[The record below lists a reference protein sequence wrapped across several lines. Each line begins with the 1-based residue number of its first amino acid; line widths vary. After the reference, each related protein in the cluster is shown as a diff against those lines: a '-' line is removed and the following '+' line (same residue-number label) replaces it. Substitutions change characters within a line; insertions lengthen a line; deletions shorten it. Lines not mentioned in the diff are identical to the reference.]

1 MRLIHSSSARRV
13 EGPRRRARRL
23 AAAARVG
30 AVCAALAL
38 GALGVAACGGPTG
51 GDPDGPTGG
60 ASDGAAG
67 GASAAAGDGL
77 PPLVCGTASPPA
89 MPATPLPGGP
99 PIVII
104 DRAGEDWIVSTA
116 VRKYGFE
123 AERFDY
129 GLGLGVIRP
138 VTDPGVARPGDGP
151 YPAPGDQ
158 MLVVGVTVR
167 GESRAY
173 PVRPMTAHEVVNDT
187 VAGVH
192 LAATW

>member
-1 MRLIHSSSARRV
+1 MRPIFSPLDTRDDRGRRGARRAIATA
-13 EGPRRRARRL
+13 PRAL
-23 AAAARVG
+23 

-38 GALGVAACGGPTG
+38 GALGVAACGGAPVAT
-51 GDPDGPTGG
+51 P
-60 ASDGAAG
+60 DGAAG
-67 GASAAAGDGL
+67 GASAVAGDGL
-77 PPLVCGTASPPA
+77 PPIVCGTASPPA
-89 MPATPLPGGP
+89 MPATPLPGDT
-99 PIVII
+99 PIVIT
-104 DRAGEDWIVSTA
+104 DRKGEDWVVSTA
-116 VRKYGFE
+116 VRKYGFK

-138 VTDPGVARPGDGP
+138 ITDPGVARPGHGP
-151 YPAPGDQ
+151 YPAPDDQ
-158 MLVVGVTVR
+158 MPVVGVTVL